1 MSLSSFAFAFATQ
14 AISYF
19 AVVGLVFLL
28 VWKLGARR
36 FASRR
41 IPARSR
47 LGAAQLRAEVV
58 NTLMSLGVGT
68 SIAAIVAALQAG
80 GVINLPT
87 DLSQTSVPTALSMF
101 LGLLL
106 LNDVWFYAIHR
117 LLHHPRIFRYVHAV
131 HHRSIDVNPF
141 SSYSFH
147 PLEALLLSAW
157 VVPVLWLL
165 PIPLPLLG
173 ALQGIGLANNLM
185 SHLGYEFLPRAWVRL
200 PVLRWTNTATFHSLH
215 HTNPSGN
222 FGLMFRFWDRLFGTE
237 VQDYEQRFRA

>member
-1 MSLSSFAFAFATQ
+1 VSMSSFAVAFATQ

-36 FASRR
+36 LASRR

-47 LGAAQLRAEVV
+47 LGAAQLRAEVM
-58 NTLMSLGVGT
+58 NTLMSLAVGT

-87 DLSQTSVPTALSMF
+87 DLSQTSVLAALSMF

-117 LLHHPRIFRYVHAV
+117 LLHHPKIFRYVHAV